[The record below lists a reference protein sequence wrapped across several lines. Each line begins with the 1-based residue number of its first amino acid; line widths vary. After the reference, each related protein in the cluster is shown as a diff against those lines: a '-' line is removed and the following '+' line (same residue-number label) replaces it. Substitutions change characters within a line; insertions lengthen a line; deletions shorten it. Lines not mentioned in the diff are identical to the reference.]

1 MAIIVIS
8 SEAGAPGEQIAAL
21 VAERLG
27 HQLVDHSQVRQLA
40 QDCDS
45 EFDKACTF
53 YQANYGEPEPI
64 GWLERLFY
72 SNPAYV
78 SLFKSLHYELA
89 SRGNVVILGRGPQI
103 VLREVP
109 GILKVRIV
117 APTRWRAEQVAA
129 QRGVS
134 LEEATAY
141 VDKMDLS
148 RRALMES
155 VYGVPIYIWLYDLA
169 INMQTF
175 STETATGFIC
185 QAATAMRS
193 APDETAIKEKLFC
206 LALAARV
213 ESAVKKQIQVAP
225 YRGFAV
231 TATADGSVSLTG
243 AVHDKFSRSQAEK
256 IAAAVKGVTGVA
268 NLLKTTDIGY

>member
-8 SEAGAPGEQIAAL
+8 SEAGAPGEEVAAL
-21 VAERLG
+21 VAEKLG
-27 HQLVDHSQVRQLA
+27 YQLVDHSHVRQLA

-45 EFDKACTF
+45 EFDKACAF
-53 YQANYGEPEPI
+53 YQSNYGEREQV

-78 SLFKSLHYELA
+78 SLFKSLHFELA

-103 VLREVP
+103 VLKDVA

-129 QRGVS
+129 QRGIS
-134 LEEATAY
+134 PEEATAY

-169 INMQTF
+169 VNMQTF
-175 STETATGFIC
+175 SLNTAAAFIC
-185 QAATAMRS
+185 QAVAGMKTAPEE
-193 APDETAIKEKLFC
+193 AVVKEKLTC
-206 LALAARV
+206 LSLAALV
-213 ESAVKKQIQVAP
+213 ESAIFKEIQVTP
-225 YRGFAV
+225 YRGIQV
-231 TATADGSVSLTG
+231 VATAEGQVTLDG
-243 AVHDKFSRSQAEK
+243 AVHEKFSKDRAEK
-256 IAAAVKGVTGVA
+256 IARSVKGVAAVV
-268 NLLKTTDIGY
+268 NHLKTTGIGY

>member
-1 MAIIVIS
+1 MAIIVVS
-8 SEAGAPGEQIAAL
+8 SEAGVPGDEVAAL
-21 VAERLG
+21 VAEKLG

-45 EFDKACTF
+45 EFDKACAF
-53 YQANYGEPEPI
+53 YQSNYGEREQV

-78 SLFKSLHYELA
+78 SLFKSLHFELA

-103 VLREVP
+103 VLKDVP

-129 QRGVS
+129 QRGIS
-134 LEEATAY
+134 LEEAAAY

-169 INMQTF
+169 VNMQTF
-175 STETATGFIC
+175 SLDTAAGFIC
-185 QAATAMRS
+185 QAVAGMKTAPADS
-193 APDETAIKEKLFC
+193 VVKESLSC

-213 ESAVKKQIQVAP
+213 ESAIFKEIQVTP
-225 YRGFAV
+225 YRGIQVVATPEGQV
-231 TATADGSVSLTG
+231 TLDG
-243 AVHDKFSRSQAEK
+243 AVHEKFSKDQAEK
-256 IAAAVKGVTGVA
+256 IARSVKGVGAVV
-268 NLLKTTDIGY
+268 NRLKTTGIGY